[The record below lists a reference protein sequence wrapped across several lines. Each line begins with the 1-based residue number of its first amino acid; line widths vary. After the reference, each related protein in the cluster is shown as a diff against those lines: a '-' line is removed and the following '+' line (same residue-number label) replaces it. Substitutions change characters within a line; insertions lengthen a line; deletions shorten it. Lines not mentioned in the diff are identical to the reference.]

1 VYAVQLH
8 SPPSPAEYSFQ
19 LVSLAIGLRIFEL
32 PPWTGVSSLCLSV
45 GSMMRKIIPTRK
57 LKAPKIG
64 EGVET
69 AAKAVQR
76 LRTQVMDVVI
86 GIWRSFSYTS

>member
-1 VYAVQLH
+1 
-8 SPPSPAEYSFQ
+8 
-19 LVSLAIGLRIFEL
+19 
-32 PPWTGVSSLCLSV
+32 
-45 GSMMRKIIPTRK
+45 MMRKIIPTRK

-76 LRTQVMDVVI
+76 LWTQVMDVVI